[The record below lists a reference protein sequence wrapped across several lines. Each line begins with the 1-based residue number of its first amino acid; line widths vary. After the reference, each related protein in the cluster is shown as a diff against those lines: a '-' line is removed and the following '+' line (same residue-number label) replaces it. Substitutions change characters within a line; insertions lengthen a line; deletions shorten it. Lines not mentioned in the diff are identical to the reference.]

1 MAKPQI
7 KVDIKPR
14 GIASAYI
21 VTPFDEGKE
30 ALAKE
35 GYRIISLQ
43 ENARLR
49 IQEGKD
55 ADVSQNGNWTREG
68 AIYVPGKGA
77 YLTKNSPIMANAK
90 EATDC
95 HRKGQDFD
103 LTAEQVEQSLADS
116 VELIGDNIPTNRF
129 ADNKITVYAF
139 GEDAQKYGDFLK
151 EAQITEMP
159 VFLASIGDK
168 AFARQ
173 MWFWNLVNWSVLSG
187 DGGDLNGDSRV
198 RGVPD
203 SAEGTAAKNSEVYSP
218 AQISAVLKTKG
229 LTGIER
235 ILIDGLR

>member
-173 MWFWNLVNWSVLSG
+173 MWFGDLDSG
-187 DGGDLNGDSRV
+187 SGLDGGGLNGGGRV

>member
-1 MAKPQI
+1 MVGI
-7 KVDIKPR
+7 YVDIKSR
-14 GIASAYI
+14 GTASAY
-21 VTPFDEGKE
+21 VVAPFDVGKE

-49 IQEGKD
+49 MQEGKD
-55 ADVSQNGNWTREG
+55 AFVSQNGNWVREG
-68 AIYVPGKGA
+68 VVYVPNKGMF
-77 YLTKNSPIMANAK
+77 LTKNSPIMANAK
-90 EATDC
+90 QATDC
-95 HRKGQDFD
+95 HRKGQDFY

-116 VELIGDNIPTNRF
+116 VELIRENIPTNRF
-129 ADNKITVYAF
+129 AENKITVYAF

-173 MWFWNLVNWSVLSG
+173 MWFRGLDFGSELYGARGLIDGNW
-187 DGGDLNGDSRV
+187 V